1 MYEKLLKLP
10 DIYIIRIND
19 PAHTRCKQNQGK
31 LYNVYQNE
39 FVKQFATRA
48 PHICRPS
55 EAGMEQY
62 EDAPENQLLVHRA
75 TYTWFLLPTT
85 GQADK
90 LYRMNGEVRPDT

>member
-1 MYEKLLKLP
+1 MKK
-10 DIYIIRIND
+10 
-19 PAHTRCKQNQGK
+19 
-31 LYNVYQNE
+31 
-39 FVKQFATRA
+39 FATRA

-90 LYRMNGEVRPDT
+90 LYRMNGEVRPDTYTDRQLSEHDWKYTRYQLLLRM